1 MVESRDGRDGKRVMR
16 EKRVKRSVDRVLT
29 THVGSLIRPPELLTF
44 LRAKRSHEPYDEAAY
59 AKCLADNV
67 ATVVRQQADIGID
80 VVSDGEFG
88 KSISWSQYVLE
99 RLSGFES
106 RPASSGRDPYAYGA
120 DRERFKEFYAELDGH
135 DGGARGGDAVCVGPI
150 TYTGQQELQRDIDN
164 FKAALAKTKVEEGFL
179 PVAAPSSAIPDRK
192 NEYYKSEEEM
202 LHAIAAAMRVEY
214 KTIVDNGLLVQ
225 VDDARAAV
233 TYDRQ
238 VPPKTF
244 KEYRNWVAMHMDAL
258 NHALEGIP
266 EDRVRY
272 HVCWGSWPGPH
283 VTDVPLKDIVDLILR
298 VRAGAYVIEG
308 ANPRHEHE
316 WEVWKNVKMPKDRI
330 LIPGVI
336 SHATNVVEHPE
347 LVAQRLVRYAK
358 VLGRENVIGSTDC
371 GFAQGP
377 FMRRV
382 HPSIMWAKL
391 EALAAGARIAS
402 KELFGTGR
410 KPAAKPARGTK
421 AGTITRLKA
430 RASAGKSRPATVSR
444 GRRRKAASGRRAR

>member
-1 MVESRDGRDGKRVMR
+1 M
-16 EKRVKRSVDRVLT
+16 KRSDKRILT
-29 THVGSLIRPPELLTF
+29 THVGSLIRPPELIAF
-44 LRAKRSHEPYDEAAY
+44 LRAKRNRAPYDDDAY
-59 AKCLADNV
+59 QRCLTDSV
-67 ATVVRQQADIGID
+67 AEIVKEQAGIGLD
-80 VVSDGEFG
+80 VISDGEFG

-106 RPASSGRDPYAYGA
+106 RPSASGRDPYAYGA
-120 DRERFKEFYAELDGH
+120 DRTKFQEFYEELDSH

-150 TYTGQQELQRDIDN
+150 TYTGQAELQRDIDN
-164 FKAALAKTKVEEGFL
+164 FKAALAKVDVEEGFL
-179 PVAAPSSAIPDRK
+179 PVAAPASAIPDRK
-192 NEYYKSEEEM
+192 NEYYQSEEDM
-202 LHAIAAAMRVEY
+202 VHAIADAMHTEY
-214 KTIVDNGLLVQ
+214 KMIVDNGLLVQ

-233 TYDRQ
+233 TFDRQ

-244 KEYRNWVAMHMDAL
+244 KQYRDWVAMYMDAL

-266 EDRVRY
+266 EEKIRY

-283 VTDVPLKDIVDLILR
+283 TTDVPLKDIVDLILR
-298 VRAGAYVIEG
+298 VKAGAYVIEG

-316 WEVWKNVKMPKDRI
+316 WEVWKSVKMPKGRV

-347 LVAQRLVRYAK
+347 LVAQRLVRYAS
-358 VLGRENVIGSTDC
+358 VLGRENVIAGTDC

-391 EALAAGARIAS
+391 EALVAGARIAS
-402 KELFGTGR
+402 KTLWSAPR
-410 KPAAKPARGTK
+410 KAAAAAKRPVAKKAPAKKAPARK
-421 AGTITRLKA
+421 ASAKIVRLKA
-430 RASAGKSRPATVSR
+430 PARAGRARPAKASAG
-444 GRRRKAASGRRAR
+444 RRQKAASRRRAR